1 MRYVVAPVRSRSL
14 SPAPILDVLVQ
25 LHRRARQG
33 RQPEIPFDG
42 VVGEGSESCYLGSR
56 RYTNGSAARVG
67 DITQTICER
76 STYASQAAFCVYKKL
91 FTETGATCS
100 AFPHWSRR

>member
-56 RYTNGSAARVG
+56 RYTNGSAARCVKKGHATGSNLVG
-67 DITQTICER
+67 FVWAE
-76 STYASQAAFCVYKKL
+76 ASW
-91 FTETGATCS
+91 T
-100 AFPHWSRR
+100 